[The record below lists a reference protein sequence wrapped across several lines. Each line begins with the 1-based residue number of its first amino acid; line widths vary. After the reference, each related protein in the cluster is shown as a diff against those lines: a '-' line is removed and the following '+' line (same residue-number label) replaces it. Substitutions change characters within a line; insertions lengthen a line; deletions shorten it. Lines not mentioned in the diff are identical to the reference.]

1 LEDPKGRKEKM
12 AQRKQ
17 LTWTELRV
25 GLFVLVGLSVLAAGI
40 FYVTGA
46 GTLGPKYRLVT
57 YLPEVS
63 GLANGAPVRLDGFE
77 IGNVESIKL
86 APRVPG
92 KPREKNKNIEVVM
105 RVGKRYESDIL
116 TDSAASLVTEG
127 LLGNRYV
134 NISLGVTGV
143 PLKDGQEV
151 PGSEEKAMKEVVER
165 SADVLANLQVL
176 SENIQDLI
184 TGVKQGKGS
193 LGKLLTDDQ
202 AYNHLNSILAKGD
215 VMLTNV
221 QAGQGTLGKLV
232 ASDEM
237 YNKVDKGLDSV
248 NLILTD
254 VRSQKGTIGK
264 LIYDPSLYDEAK
276 QAMTNGN
283 AMIGDVRA
291 GKGTLGKLATDDA
304 LYNKLKETSDNIAS
318 ASAKL
323 NDNTTTVGKLFS
335 DPKLYDGLTGLTGD
349 LRLLVGEFRQNP
361 KKFLRIKIAAF

>member
-1 LEDPKGRKEKM
+1 M

-46 GTLGPKYRLVT
+46 GTIGPKYRLIT

-63 GLANGAPVRLDGFE
+63 GLANGAPVRLDGVE
-77 IGNVESIKL
+77 VGNVESIRL

-92 KPREKNKNIEVVM
+92 KVREKNRNIEVVM
-105 RVGKRYESDIL
+105 RVSKQYEKDIL

-134 NISLGVTGV
+134 NISLGITGV

-151 PGSEEKAMKEVVER
+151 PGTEEKAMKEVVER
-165 SADVLANLQVL
+165 SADLLGNLQAL
-176 SENIQDLI
+176 SENVQDLI

-193 LGKLLTDDQ
+193 LGKILTDDQ
-202 AYNHLNSILAKGD
+202 AYNHLNGILAKGD
-215 VMLTNV
+215 AMLANV
-221 QAGQGTLGKLV
+221 QAGQGTIGKLV
-232 ASDEM
+232 VSDEM
-237 YNKVDKGLDSV
+237 YNKVDKGLDNV
-248 NLILTD
+248 NVILTD
-254 VRSQKGTIGK
+254 VRAQKGTIGK
-264 LIYDPSLYDEAK
+264 LLYDPSLYDQAK

-283 AMIGDVRA
+283 AMIGDIRA
-291 GKGTLGKLATDDA
+291 GKGTLGKLATDDT
-304 LYNKLKETSDNIAS
+304 LYTKLRETTENVAN

-323 NDNTTTVGKLFS
+323 NDNTTTVGKLFT
-335 DPKLYDGLTGLTGD
+335 DPKLYDSMTGLTGD
-349 LRLLVGEFRQNP
+349 LRLLIGDFRQNP
-361 KKFLRIKIAAF
+361 KKFLRIKLSVF

>member
-1 LEDPKGRKEKM
+1 M
-12 AQRKQ
+12 AQRKL

-63 GLANGAPVRLDGFE
+63 GLANGAPVRLDGVE
-77 IGNVESIKL
+77 VGNVESIKL
-86 APRVPG
+86 AARTPGQPRP
-92 KPREKNKNIEVVM
+92 KNKNIEIVM
-105 RVGKRYESDIL
+105 RVSKHYETDIL

-134 NISLGVTGV
+134 NITLGVTGV

-151 PGSEEKAMKEVVER
+151 PGNEEKAMAQVVER
-165 SADVLANLQVL
+165 SADVLANLQAL
-176 SENIQDLI
+176 SEDVQDLLKD
-184 TGVKQGKGS
+184 VRQGKGS

-202 AYNHLNSILAKGD
+202 AYNHLNAILSKGETL
-215 VMLTNV
+215 VSNV

-237 YNKVDKGLDSV
+237 YAKVDKGLDNV
-248 NLILTD
+248 NVILTD

-264 LIYDPSLYDEAK
+264 LLYDPSLYDEAK
-276 QAMTNGN
+276 QTISNGN
-283 AMIGDVRA
+283 GMIGDIRA
-291 GKGTLGKLATDDA
+291 GKGTLGKLATDDT
-304 LYNKLKETSDNIAS
+304 LYTKLKETSENVSNAT
-318 ASAKL
+318 AKL
-323 NDNTTTVGKLFS
+323 NDNTTTMGKLFS
-335 DPKLYDGLTGLTGD
+335 DPKLYDSLSGLTGD
-349 LRLLVGEFRQNP
+349 LRLLVGEFWQNP
-361 KKFLRIKIAAF
+361 KKFLHIKVSVF

>member
-1 LEDPKGRKEKM
+1 M

-46 GTLGPKYRLVT
+46 GTIGPKYRLIT

-63 GLANGAPVRLDGFE
+63 GLANGAPVRLDGVE
-77 IGNVESIKL
+77 VGNVESIRL
-86 APRVPG
+86 APRVAG
-92 KPREKNKNIEVVM
+92 KIRDRNRNIEIVM
-105 RVGKRYESDIL
+105 RVGKHYENDIL

-134 NISLGVTGV
+134 NISLGVTGI

-151 PGSEEKAMKEVVER
+151 PGAEEKAMKEVVER
-165 SADVLANLQVL
+165 SADVLGNLQAL
-176 SENIQDLI
+176 SEDIQELI
-184 TGVKQGKGS
+184 NGVKAGKGS

-202 AYNHLNSILAKGD
+202 AYNHLNNLLSRGDAMLA
-215 VMLTNV
+215 NI
-221 QAGQGTLGKLV
+221 QAGQGSLGKLV

-237 YNKVDKGLDSV
+237 YNKVDKGLDNV
-248 NLILTD
+248 NVILTD

-264 LIYDPSLYDEAK
+264 LLYDPSLYDQAK
-276 QAMTNGN
+276 QAITNGN
-283 AMIGDVRA
+283 AVITDVRA
-291 GKGTLGKLATDDA
+291 GKGTLGKLATDDT
-304 LYNKLKETSDNIAS
+304 LYTKLKETSDNVAS
-318 ASAKL
+318 ATAKL

-335 DPKLYDGLTGLTGD
+335 DPKLYDSLTGLTGD
-349 LRLLVGEFRQNP
+349 LRLLIGEFRQNP

>member
-1 LEDPKGRKEKM
+1 M

-46 GTLGPKYRLVT
+46 GTIGPKYRLIT

-63 GLANGAPVRLDGFE
+63 GLANGAPVRLDGVE
-77 IGNVESIKL
+77 VGNVESIRL
-86 APRVPG
+86 APRVAG
-92 KPREKNKNIEVVM
+92 KIRDRNRNIEIVM
-105 RVGKRYESDIL
+105 RVGKHYENDIL

-134 NISLGVTGV
+134 NISLGVTGI

-151 PGSEEKAMKEVVER
+151 PGAEEKAMKEVVER
-165 SADVLANLQVL
+165 SADVLGNLQAL
-176 SENIQDLI
+176 SEDVQELI
-184 TGVKQGKGS
+184 NGVKAGKGS

-202 AYNHLNSILAKGD
+202 AYNHLNNLLSRGDAMLA
-215 VMLTNV
+215 NI
-221 QAGQGTLGKLV
+221 QAGQGSLGKLV

-237 YNKVDKGLDSV
+237 YNKVDKGLDNV
-248 NLILTD
+248 NVILTD

-264 LIYDPSLYDEAK
+264 LLYDPSLYEEAK
-276 QAMTNGN
+276 QAISNGN

-291 GKGTLGKLATDDA
+291 GKGTLGKLATDDS
-304 LYNKLKETSDNIAS
+304 LYTKLKETSDNVAS
-318 ASAKL
+318 ATAKL

-335 DPKLYDGLTGLTGD
+335 DPKLYDTMTGLTGD

-361 KKFLRIKIAAF
+361 KKFLHIKVSVF

>member
-1 LEDPKGRKEKM
+1 M

-46 GTLGPKYRLVT
+46 GTLGPKYRLIT
-57 YLPEVS
+57 YLPEVR
-63 GLANGAPVRLDGFE
+63 GLVNGAPVRLDGVE
-77 IGNVESIKL
+77 VGNVENIIL
-86 APRVPG
+86 TPRTPG
-92 KPREKNKNIEVVM
+92 KVPDRKRNIEVVM
-105 RVGKRYESDIL
+105 RVGKKYEADIL

-151 PGSEEKAMKEVVER
+151 PGTKEKDMTEVVAR
-165 SADVLANLQVL
+165 SADVLGNLQAL
-176 SENIQDLI
+176 SEEAQDLI
-184 TGVKQGKGS
+184 DGVKQGKGT

-202 AYNHLNSILAKGD
+202 AYNHLNGILSRGD
-215 VMLTNV
+215 TLIANV

-237 YNKVDKGLDSV
+237 YNKVDKGLDNV

-264 LIYDPSLYDEAK
+264 LIYDPSLYDQAK
-276 QAMTNGN
+276 QAISNGN
-283 AMIGDVRA
+283 GVIGDIRA
-291 GKGTLGKLATDDA
+291 GKGTLGKLATDDT
-304 LYNKLKETSDNIAS
+304 LYTKLKETSENVAN
-318 ASAKL
+318 ATAKL
-323 NDNTTTVGKLFS
+323 NDNTTTMGKLFS
-335 DPKLYDGLTGLTGD
+335 DPKLYDSLSGLTGD

-361 KKFLRIKIAAF
+361 KKFLHIRVSVF